1 VYRECIGNVKG
12 WGEKMDRTLTKAAF
26 ARRFERMKPTDL
38 TTHPQY
44 PMRVVVRRTGL
55 NASVLRAWERRYDA
69 VVPERSDGGQRLYS
83 EADVQRLSLLRELVD
98 AGHTISQVAELD
110 ADTLRA
116 LVRRERRIEEAGGGG
131 SNGADGRN
139 GSSAQVGVREGTA
152 PALRSVSAE
161 QTLERAEE
169 AVRNMSPR
177 DLEIVLNRGAMAL
190 TPLRVID
197 EVIVPLLVT
206 IGREWEEGYL
216 SPATEHA
223 ATQVIRR
230 FLGWLLETMGSQAGE
245 PLLVV
250 STPSGQRHEF
260 GALLA
265 AVSAAGE
272 GWDVLNLG
280 PELPAQDIAEAAI
293 RRGARAVALSAI
305 FPLDD
310 ENLLPEILDL
320 RADLPATID
329 LVVGG
334 PAMARHASRLRPAGV
349 EFMGGLPEL
358 RARLRSMVVGE

>member
-1 VYRECIGNVKG
+1 
-12 WGEKMDRTLTKAAF
+12 
-26 ARRFERMKPTDL
+26 MKPTDL

-110 ADTLRA
+110 VDTLRA
-116 LVRRERRIEEAGGGG
+116 LVRRERRIEEGGAAGG
-131 SNGADGRN
+131 NGRSGTN
-139 GSSAQVGVREGTA
+139 GSSERLVEDLADGSPGTA
-152 PALRSVSAE
+152 PSLRSVSAE
-161 QTLERAEE
+161 QTLARAEE
-169 AVRNMSPR
+169 AVREMSAR

-190 TPLRVID
+190 TPLRVVD
-197 EVIVPLLVT
+197 EVVVPLLAT
-206 IGREWEEGYL
+206 IGREWEEGHL

-223 ATQVIRR
+223 ASQVIRR
-230 FLGWLLETMGSQAGE
+230 FLGWLLETMGTQAGE

-280 PELPAQDIAEAAI
+280 PDLPAQDIAEAAI
-293 RRGARAVALSAI
+293 KRGARAVALSAI

-310 ENLLPEILDL
+310 ERLLPEVLDL
-320 RADLPATID
+320 RAELPATID
-329 LVVGG
+329 IVVGG
-334 PAMARHASRLRPAGV
+334 PAMARHAARLRPAGV
-349 EFMGGLPEL
+349 EFMEGLSEL
-358 RARLRSMVVGE
+358 RAKLRRMVAGG